1 VRRGERGFLRL
12 ALLGSAALHGAV
24 GGLFWVASRSSAEV
38 PRMRVYAVDIVSP
51 PPRELGEWSP
61 APAGDPGAP
70 EEAAP
75 APAKPEP
82 EPAAEPPAP
91 KEPSPAPKA
100 TTPSPAPK
108 ETPKAPAPKETPR
121 STPRTPAPKE
131 TPRETPKETP
141 KSATPAPKSTTPRGT
156 GNSGESGRSIGANP
170 DASSAGGENLDV
182 RTEGARFVEPGYL
195 ENIVRQVNR
204 YFRRP
209 SGSVTDEAEVRF
221 WINRDGSV
229 SDIEV
234 IRSSG
239 SFRFRAAAMEAVEQA
254 GNRKAFGALPKAYPA
269 DRLPVSF
276 YFRPAR

>member
-1 VRRGERGFLRL
+1 MRRGDRRFLRW
-12 ALLGSAALHGAV
+12 AAFGSAALHLTI
-24 GGLFWVASRSSAEV
+24 GGLLWFATRSAAEL

-61 APAGDPGAP
+61 APAGDPGATEAP
-70 EEAAP
+70 EPVEAEP
-75 APAKPEP
+75 AP
-82 EPAAEPPAP
+82 EPAPPAP

-100 TTPSPAPK
+100 TTPPPAPK
-108 ETPKAPAPKETPR
+108 ETPKSTPRPAPKETP
-121 STPRTPAPKE
+121 KE
-131 TPRETPKETP
+131 TPKAPPRETPKETP
-141 KSATPAPKSTTPRGT
+141 KGS
-156 GNSGESGRSIGANP
+156 GNSGTSGRSTGANP
-170 DASSAGGENLDV
+170 DPDSPGGEDLDV

-234 IRSSG
+234 IRSAG

-254 GNRKAFGALPKAYPA
+254 GNRKAFGPLPRAYPA

-276 YFRPAR
+276 YFRPSR

>member
-1 VRRGERGFLRL
+1 VRRGDRRFLRW
-12 ALLGSAALHGAV
+12 ALLGSAALHAAI
-24 GGLFWVASRSSAEV
+24 GGLFWAATRSAAEV

-70 EEAAP
+70 PETEPTP
-75 APAKPEP
+75 AEPAPEP
-82 EPAAEPPAP
+82 EPAP

-100 TTPSPAPK
+100 TTPPAAKERPKAPAPK
-108 ETPKAPAPKETPR
+108 ETPKAP
-121 STPRTPAPKE
+121 TPAP
-131 TPRETPKETP
+131 
-141 KSATPAPKSTTPRGT
+141 APKAAAPRGS
-156 GNSGESGRSIGANP
+156 GNSGESSRSTGANP
-170 DASSAGGENLDV
+170 DASSAGGEGLDV

-209 SGSVTDEAEVRF
+209 TGSVTDEAEVRF

-234 IRSSG
+234 IRSAG

>member
-1 VRRGERGFLRL
+1 MRRGDRRFLRW
-12 ALLGSAALHGAV
+12 ALLGSAALHGAI
-24 GGLFWVASRSSAEV
+24 GGLFWVATQSQAEV

-70 EEAAP
+70 PESEPTPPEP
-75 APAKPEP
+75 APEP
-82 EPAAEPPAP
+82 EPAP

-100 TTPSPAPK
+100 TTPPAPK
-108 ETPKAPAPKETPR
+108 EQPKAPAPRETPK
-121 STPRTPAPKE
+121 STPRPTP
-131 TPRETPKETP
+131 PRETPKETP
-141 KSATPAPKSTTPRGT
+141 KSATPAPKSTAPRGS
-156 GNSGESGRSIGANP
+156 GNSGESGRSTGANP
-170 DASSAGGENLDV
+170 DASSAGGEGLDV

-209 SGSVTDEAEVRF
+209 TGSVSDEAEVRF

-234 IRSSG
+234 IRSAG

>member
-1 VRRGERGFLRL
+1 MRRGDRRFLRWSAL
-12 ALLGSAALHGAV
+12 ASAALHLAI
-24 GGLFWVASRSSAEV
+24 GGLVWAATRSAAEV
-38 PRMRVYAVDIVSP
+38 PRLRVYAVDIVSP

-61 APAGDPGAP
+61 APAGEPGVT
-70 EEAAP
+70 EA
-75 APAKPEP
+75 PEP
-82 EPAAEPPAP
+82 EPAEPEPAPEPEPPAP

-100 TTPSPAPK
+100 TTPPPAPK
-108 ETPKAPAPKETPR
+108 ETPKSTP
-121 STPRTPAPKE
+121 PRTPAPKE
-131 TPRETPKETP
+131 TPKSAPRETPKE
-141 KSATPAPKSTTPRGT
+141 APRETTKG
-156 GNSGESGRSIGANP
+156 SGSGGESSGRSTGANP
-170 DASSAGGENLDV
+170 DASSAGGEGLDV

-209 SGSVTDEAEVRF
+209 AGSVTDEAEIRF

-234 IRSSG
+234 LRATG

-254 GNRKAFGALPKAYPA
+254 GNRKAFGPLPRAYQA

-276 YFRPAR
+276 YFRPSR